1 MNMVSLRCTA
11 KLLKRLG
18 IRKPGEP
25 PEPTTGLG
33 DWYANIIYTPQGHY
47 VLCVSERSLLPVVLS
62 ARDLGSL
69 IPRLQRG
76 VADVLRALG
85 VPERFVELELVQM
98 EPLAF
103 GATRSQTVLGSMN
116 DFVLN
121 FRYMLPGEPELTLLD
136 WSLRLARY
144 PCGPLDMGRPMVVA
158 PEMLRARYGL
168 TVVDGGK
175 TSRA

>member
-1 MNMVSLRCTA
+1 MVSLRCTA

-18 IRKPGEP
+18 IKRPGEP

-76 VADVLRALG
+76 LADVLQALG
-85 VPERFVELELVQM
+85 VPERFVNLELGQM
-98 EPLAF
+98 ELLAF
-103 GATRSQTVLGSMN
+103 AATRSRTVLGSMT
-116 DFVLN
+116 DFVLC
-121 FRYMLPGEPELTLLD
+121 FRYMLPMEPHFTPLD
-136 WSLRLARY
+136 WSLQLAGT
-144 PCGPLDMGRPMVVA
+144 PCGPLDMGRPRDVA
-158 PEMLRARYGL
+158 PEMLRARYGFR
-168 TVVDGGK
+168 VIDGG
-175 TSRA
+175 AN